1 MNYTIQDL
9 ANLSNEKIRQLDSI
23 AHNLANAATPGF
35 KAQYLHIRAAEP
47 SRFADVLQ
55 NIDHSQG
62 ALEQT
67 GNALDVALQGEG
79 FFAVQTKNGPAYTR
93 KGSFLLN
100 AKQELV
106 TDEGMPVLGEGGRI
120 TARGTDVR
128 IDGTGTVVVD
138 GAAGEKLKVVR
149 FADPANLK
157 KQGDA
162 LFVNVG
168 GAPPRKAEDVK
179 FAPGHLERSNARV
192 VEHMVAMIE
201 IQRTFETY
209 AKLIQNLSDLD
220 RLSTNRVGKL
230 V

>member
-62 ALEQT
+62 ALEHT

-79 FFAVQTKNGPAYTR
+79 FFAVQTGDGVAYTR
-93 KGSFLLN
+93 RGNFLLN

-106 TDEGMPVLGEGGRI
+106 TDGGMAVLGEGGRI
-120 TARGTDVR
+120 TARGADVR
-128 IDGTGTVVVD
+128 IDGTGSVIVD
-138 GAAGEKLKVVR
+138 GSAGDKLKIVR
-149 FADPANLK
+149 FAKPSALK
-157 KQGDA
+157 KRGDG
-162 LFVNVG
+162 LFV
-168 GAPPRKAEDVK
+168 D
-179 FAPGHLERSNARV
+179 PGE
-192 VEHMVAMIE
+192 EMVAMIE
-201 IQRTFETY
+201 VQRTFETY
-209 AKLIQNLSDLD
+209 TKLIQNLSDLD